1 MRTER
6 RHYLR
11 NRAHEKFIGLPK
23 EHRRILG
30 KYFRRQKELSIEDR
44 PRLTER
50 DQILSEAGRRIL
62 WYIND
67 VGPLPEISDLNLG
80 DLQEV

>member
-1 MRTER
+1 MMAER
-6 RHYLR
+6 KHYLKSR
-11 NRAHEKFIGLPK
+11 SHEKFVGLPE

-30 KYFRRQKELSIEDR
+30 LYFRRQREISIEDR
-44 PRLTER
+44 PRIDKE
-50 DQILSEAGRRIL
+50 DQALSEVGRRIL